1 MDPQFRAG
9 CSRPRGPRDWP
20 PQGAASPARSP
31 GPPPPPSQP
40 SPAWALVSP
49 LQSGLFMASAREAH
63 RSGAEVTSAACTWRE
78 PGRGVSPAHP
88 SHSLA
93 PSQEGGQCSEH
104 LHHRPGP
111 GGCGPPPT
119 RGGPTPGPCLK
130 LPAGRAPALGAR
142 GLLGGLVAHL
152 RTPRGRELALCKT
165 GPVSS
170 PAAALGWVVLCAHVH
185 SCLSSS

>member
-49 LQSGLFMASAREAH
+49 LQSGLFMASAREAQ

-88 SHSLA
+88 SPSLA
-93 PSQEGGQCSEH
+93 PSQEGGQYSEH

-111 GGCGPPPT
+111 RGLWATPNQRRPHPRPLPEAPCRTSPGPGSKGLT
-119 RGGPTPGPCLK
+119 RGSGGSSEDPEGP
-130 LPAGRAPALGAR
+130 
-142 GLLGGLVAHL
+142 
-152 RTPRGRELALCKT
+152 
-165 GPVSS
+165 
-170 PAAALGWVVLCAHVH
+170 
-185 SCLSSS
+185 